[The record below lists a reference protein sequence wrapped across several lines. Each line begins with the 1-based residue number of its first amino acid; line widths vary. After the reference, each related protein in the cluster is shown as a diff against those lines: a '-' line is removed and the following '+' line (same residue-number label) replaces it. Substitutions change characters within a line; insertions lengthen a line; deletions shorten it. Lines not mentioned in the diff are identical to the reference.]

1 MAKAMVVVRHLN
13 EKSEPVAST
22 VINEPSE
29 YVDDMEHY
37 FNSRAAEHIEDM
49 KRNFV
54 NLEMQN
60 FIPIFL
66 IQSNKDI
73 EHVLIY
79 TKRSTRRY
87 ICF

>member
-13 EKSEPVAST
+13 EKSEPVASA

-49 KRNFV
+49 KKKFCEFRNAKFYTY
-54 NLEMQN
+54 NLDT
-60 FIPIFL
+60 I
-66 IQSNKDI
+66 
-73 EHVLIY
+73 
-79 TKRSTRRY
+79 
-87 ICF
+87 